1 MRITVLVLTATLAAA
16 CGGAAEE
23 GTKGTDPTKTTAK
36 KTTPGDVS
44 FEAPPYDIKGV
55 VFEPEA
61 LGRPGMSL
69 VESKKKTTLEKQR
82 KLFVDTKEPVQKEA
96 QAAVL
101 ATMLYLDA
109 KTKSPD
115 EQAKAYTEARQALRD
130 AAQISG
136 KNVDDITL
144 RLMGTY
150 DFYLDDFAS
159 AATNWQALVE
169 KNPKDKEVDQHRA
182 WWVLSLLRQF
192 KNAEA
197 LAAVKSETISD
208 KQPELAYVAAWAKWR
223 TNDDAGA
230 WQAIIA
236 AAKGWKDNPGR
247 EAVDRDVLLF
257 AGRANVPFDQVVP
270 QLQWIKDPK
279 DPFERLAKLGV
290 QSYGFAGRWTD
301 GVTAIDKALAVG
313 GQALPANQKPVL
325 RYQQAEFE
333 VRLDAPDTA
342 AKFAKQAL
350 EALPACGKECSDKE
364 KQEIITEIFNMGKL
378 FHVLYATANDQ
389 RYYQPA
395 KDIYV
400 STFSMISDA
409 TQKAEN
415 KKNFEV
421 LEKTLANTKVGT
433 GTHQKEAISTL
444 LSRHNQEAQAC
455 YESVLAANPK
465 LGGAVIVNLEIEQA
479 GNVRGVSTE
488 PKAGLADLSAV
499 AGCLAER
506 AKSWKLP
513 KRGQAGSTRIKLTY
527 NMSPKK

>member
-1 MRITVLVLTATLAAA
+1 MRITVLVLAASLVVA
-16 CGGAAEE
+16 CGGASEE
-23 GTKGTDPTKTTAK
+23 GPKSTDPTKPGAK

-44 FEAPPYDIKGV
+44 FEVPPIEVKGV

-69 VESKKKTTLEKQR
+69 VEAKKKTTLDKQR
-82 KLFVDTKEPVQKEA
+82 QLFVSTKDPVQKEA

-109 KTKSPD
+109 KNKSPD
-115 EQAKAYTEARQALRD
+115 EQTKAFTEARQALRD

-136 KNVDDITL
+136 KNVDEITL
-144 RLMGTY
+144 KLMGTY
-150 DFYLDDFAS
+150 DLYLDDYVS

-169 KNPKDKEVDQHRA
+169 KNPKDKEVSQHRA
-182 WWVLSLLRQF
+182 WWVLSLLKAF
-192 KNAEA
+192 KNADA
-197 LAAVKSETISD
+197 LAAVKNETISD

-223 TNDDAGA
+223 NNDDAGA
-230 WQAIIA
+230 WQAIVA

-247 EAVDRDVLLF
+247 DALDRDVLLL

-270 QLQWIKDPK
+270 QLQWLKEPK
-279 DPFERLAKLGV
+279 EPSERLAKLGV
-290 QSYGFAGRWTD
+290 QSYGFAGRWND
-301 GVTAIDKALAVG
+301 GVNAIDKAIAVG
-313 GQALPANQKPVL
+313 GRDLPANQKPVL

-333 VRLDAPDTA
+333 VRLDAPDVA

-350 EALPACGKECSDKE
+350 EELPACGKECSDKE
-364 KQEIITEIFNMGKL
+364 KQEIVIGVFNMGKL

-400 STFSMISDA
+400 STFSMITDSA
-409 TQKAEN
+409 QKAEN

-455 YESVLAANPK
+455 YEGVLVSNPK
-465 LGGAVIVNLEIEQA
+465 LGGAIVLNLEVEQA
-479 GNVRGVSTE
+479 GNVKGLSTE

-506 AKSWKLP
+506 AKTWKLP

-527 NMSPKK
+527 NLAPRK